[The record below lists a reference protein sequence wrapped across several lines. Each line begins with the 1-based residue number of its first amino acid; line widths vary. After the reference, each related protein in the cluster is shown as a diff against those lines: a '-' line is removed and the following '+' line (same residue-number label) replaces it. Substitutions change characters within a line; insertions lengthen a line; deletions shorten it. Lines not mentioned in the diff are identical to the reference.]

1 MSDLPEVKATRERAE
16 AARHKVAKYGP
27 DIKLEE
33 YTTEAPD
40 YEEQKLAD
48 IDLVDRERLLNAGV
62 DLTGS
67 ERSGSFIQ
75 VDRSVIHAA
84 PTQEGIEVMSTR
96 EALEKYDWL
105 SEYLW
110 KVVDVDTD
118 KYTASAELNFQDGYF
133 VRALPGARTVFPVQ
147 ACLYLKSE
155 DISQNVHNII
165 IAEEGSELHIIT
177 GCATDSPES
186 RGLHVGIS
194 EFFIRK
200 NAKITFSM
208 IHNWAPNVA
217 VRPRSGIRIEEDGV
231 FLNNYICL
239 HPVESLQLFPSAYLV
254 GEGATARFN
263 SVLLA
268 PGGSNMDVGSRAV
281 LSAPGTRCEMI
292 ARSITTG
299 GDVINR
305 GLLVGEVEGVKAHLE
320 CRGMILKG
328 GGRMYAVPELDGRAE
343 GVEMSHEAAVGKI
356 AQEEV
361 EYLMARGLSEDEAVA
376 TIVRGFM
383 HVDIE
388 GLPPVLKDQIDHAI
402 ELSEQ
407 SLF

>member
-1 MSDLPEVKATRERAE
+1 MPEVSDRQRRARG
-16 AARHKVAKYGP
+16 ARRKSGRFGP
-27 DIKLEE
+27 DIDLGE
-33 YTTEAPD
+33 YSTEGPG
-40 YEEQKLAD
+40 YEPSELCD
-48 IDLVDRERLLNAGV
+48 VDVVNSERLLNAGV
-62 DLTGS
+62 DITGR

-75 VDRSVIHAA
+75 VDGSVIHAA
-84 PTQEGIEVMSTR
+84 PTQEGIEVMATR
-96 EALEKYDWL
+96 EALDKYDWL
-105 SEYLW
+105 DEYLW
-110 KVVDVDTD
+110 RLVEVDAD
-118 KYTASAELNFQDGYF
+118 KYTASAELNFHDGYF
-133 VRALPGARTVFPVQ
+133 IRAMPGARTLFPVQ

-165 IAEEGSELHIIT
+165 IAEEGSEIHIIT

-186 RGLHVGIS
+186 RGLHIGIS
-194 EFFIRK
+194 EFYVKK
-200 NAKITFSM
+200 NATISFSM
-208 IHNWAPNVA
+208 IHNWSPNVA
-217 VRPRSGIRIEEDGV
+217 VRPRSGIRVEEGGV

-239 HPVESLQLFPSAYLV
+239 HPVETLQLFPSAHLA

-268 PGGSNMDVGSRAV
+268 PEGSNMDVGSRAV

-299 GDVINR
+299 GEIINR
-305 GLLVGEVEGVKAHLE
+305 GLLVGEVEGVRAHLE

-328 GGRMYAVPELDGRAE
+328 GGRIYAIPELDGRAE
-343 GVEMSHEAAVGKI
+343 GVDMSHEAAVGKI
-356 AQEEV
+356 AREEV
-361 EYLMARGLSEDEAVA
+361 EYLMARGLSEEQAVA

-388 GLPPVLKDQIDHAI
+388 GLPPLLAQQIDRAV

>member
-1 MSDLPEVKATRERAE
+1 MPEVKDTKKRAE
-16 AARHKVAKYGP
+16 AAKDKPAKFGP
-27 DIKLEE
+27 DINLEE
-33 YTTEAPD
+33 YTLEAPE
-40 YEEQKLAD
+40 YEERKLED
-48 IDLVDRERLLNAGV
+48 IDVVDRERLLNAGV
-62 DLTGS
+62 DISGR

-75 VDRSVIHAA
+75 VDSTVIHAA
-84 PTQEGIEVMSTR
+84 PTQEGIEVTSTR
-96 EALEKYDWL
+96 DALEKYDWL
-105 SEYLW
+105 EEYLW
-110 KVVDVDTD
+110 QLVQVDAD

-133 VRALPGARTVFPVQ
+133 VRSLPGAKSVFPVQ
-147 ACLYLKSE
+147 ACLYLKAE

-194 EFFIRK
+194 EFYVKK

-208 IHNWAPNVA
+208 IHNWAENIA
-217 VRPRSGIRIEEDGV
+217 VRPRSAIRIDEGGV

-239 HPVESLQLFPSAYLV
+239 HPVQSLQLFPSASLE

-263 SVLLA
+263 SVLMA
-268 PGGSNMDVGSRAV
+268 PPGSHLDVGSRAV
-281 LSAPGTRCEMI
+281 LSAAGTRCEMI
-292 ARSITTG
+292 ARALTTG
-299 GDVINR
+299 GEVISR
-305 GLLVGEVEGVKAHLE
+305 GLLVGEVGGVKAHLE

-328 GGRMYAVPELDGRAE
+328 GGRIYAVPELDGKVE
-343 GVEMSHEAAVGKI
+343 GVDMSHEAAVGKI
-356 AQEEV
+356 AREEV

-388 GLPPVLKDQIDHAI
+388 GLPPVLKEQIDRAI
-402 ELSEQ
+402 ELSEK
-407 SLF
+407 SLL

>member
-1 MSDLPEVKATRERAE
+1 LPEVAETRKKAE
-16 AARHKVAKYGP
+16 AAKEKPAKFGP

-33 YTTEAPD
+33 YTLESPE
-40 YEEQKLAD
+40 YEKRELSD
-48 IDLVDRERLLNAGV
+48 IDVVDRERLLNAGV
-62 DLTGS
+62 DVSGK

-75 VDRSVIHAA
+75 VDSKVIHAA

-105 SEYLW
+105 QEYIWQL
-110 KVVDVDTD
+110 VQVDAD

-133 VRALPGARTVFPVQ
+133 VRAMPGASTVFPVQ
-147 ACLYLKSE
+147 ACLYLKAE
-155 DISQNVHNII
+155 DISQNVHNVV

-194 EFFIRK
+194 EFYVKK

-208 IHNWAPNVA
+208 IHNWAENIA
-217 VRPRSGIRIEEDGV
+217 VRPRSAIRIEEGGV
-231 FLNNYICL
+231 YLNNYISL
-239 HPVESLQLFPSAYLV
+239 HPVESLQLFPSAFLV

-268 PGGSNMDVGSRAV
+268 PPGTYMDVGSRAV

-292 ARSITTG
+292 ARALTTG
-299 GDVINR
+299 GEIISR
-305 GLLVGEVEGVKAHLE
+305 GLMVGEVEGVKAHLE

-328 GGRMYAVPELDGRAE
+328 GGRIYAVPELDGRVE
-343 GVEMSHEAAVGKI
+343 GVDMSHEAAVGKI
-356 AQEEV
+356 AREEV

-376 TIVRGFM
+376 TIVRGFL

-388 GLPPVLKDQIDHAI
+388 GLPPILKEQIDHAI
-402 ELSEQ
+402 ELSEK

>member
-1 MSDLPEVKATRERAE
+1 MPEIKETRKRAE
-16 AARHKVAKYGP
+16 AAKDKPAKFGP

-33 YTTEAPD
+33 YTLEAPA
-40 YEEQKLAD
+40 YEEHKLED
-48 IDLVDRERLLNAGV
+48 IDIVDRERLLNAGV
-62 DLTGS
+62 DVSGK

-75 VDRSVIHAA
+75 VDRTVIHAA
-84 PTQEGIEVMSTR
+84 PTQEGIEVTSTR
-96 EALEKYDWL
+96 EALQKHDWL
-105 SEYLW
+105 QEYLW
-110 KVVDVDTD
+110 QLVQVDAD

-133 VRALPGARTVFPVQ
+133 VRAMPGAATVFPVQ
-147 ACLYLKSE
+147 ACLYLKEE

-194 EFFIRK
+194 EFYVKK
-200 NAKITFSM
+200 NARITFSM
-208 IHNWAPNVA
+208 IHNWAENVA
-217 VRPRSGIRIEEDGV
+217 VRPRSAIRVEEGGL

-239 HPVESLQLFPSAYLV
+239 HPVQSLQLYPSAFLV

-263 SVLLA
+263 SVLMA
-268 PGGSNMDVGSRAV
+268 PAGSHVDVGSRAV
-281 LSAPGTRCEMI
+281 LSAAGTRCEMI
-292 ARSITTG
+292 ARAITTG
-299 GDVINR
+299 GEIISR
-305 GLLVGEVEGVKAHLE
+305 GLLVGEVAGARAHLE

-328 GGRMYAVPELDGRAE
+328 GGRIYAIPELDGQVE
-343 GVEMSHEAAVGKI
+343 GVDMSHEAAVGKI

-361 EYLMARGLSEDEAVA
+361 EYLMARGLSEEEAVA

-388 GLPPVLKDQIDHAI
+388 GLPPVLKDQLEHAI
-402 ELSEQ
+402 ELSEK
-407 SLF
+407 SLL

>member
-1 MSDLPEVKATRERAE
+1 VSEIKETRKKAE
-16 AARHKVAKYGP
+16 AARDKPARFGP

-33 YTTEAPD
+33 YTVEAPS
-40 YEEQKLAD
+40 YEERKLAD
-48 IDLVDRERLLNAGV
+48 IDVVDSERLLNAGV
-62 DLTGS
+62 DVTGK

-75 VDRSVIHAA
+75 VDSSVVHAA
-84 PTQEGIEVMSTR
+84 PTQEGIEVTSTR
-96 EALEKYDWL
+96 EALEKCDWL
-105 SEYLW
+105 QEYIW
-110 KVVDVDTD
+110 KLVQVDAD
-118 KYTASAELNFQDGYF
+118 KYTASAELNFQNGYF
-133 VRALPGARTVFPVQ
+133 VRALPGAKTVFPVQ
-147 ACLYLKSE
+147 ACLYLKAE
-155 DISQNVHNII
+155 DISQNVHNRV

-194 EFFIRK
+194 EFYVKK

-208 IHNWAPNVA
+208 IHNWSENIA
-217 VRPRSGIRIEEDGV
+217 VRPRSAIRIEEGGV

-239 HPVESLQLFPSAYLV
+239 HPVQSLQLFPSAFLI
-254 GEGATARFN
+254 GRGATARFN

-268 PGGSNMDVGSRAV
+268 PPGTQMDVGSRAV
-281 LSAPGTRCEMI
+281 LSAPDTRCEMI
-292 ARSITTG
+292 ARALTTG
-299 GDVINR
+299 GEIISR
-305 GLLVGEVEGVKAHLE
+305 GLMVGEVEGVKAHLE

-328 GGRMYAVPELDGRAE
+328 GGRIYAIPELDGKVE
-343 GVEMSHEAAVGKI
+343 GVDMSHEAAVGKI
-356 AQEEV
+356 AREEV

-388 GLPPVLKDQIDHAI
+388 GLPPVLKEQIDHAM
-402 ELSEQ
+402 ELSEK

>member
-1 MSDLPEVKATRERAE
+1 MSEIKDRAE
-16 AARHKVAKYGP
+16 EAKEKRAEFGP
-27 DIKLEE
+27 DISLEE
-33 YTTEAPD
+33 YTLDAPEYGTRPLEEITE
-40 YEEQKLAD
+40 
-48 IDLVDRERLLNAGV
+48 VDRERLLNAGV
-62 DLTGS
+62 DVTGA

-75 VDRSVIHAA
+75 VDSSVIHAA
-84 PTQEGIEVMSTR
+84 PTQEGIEVQSTR
-96 EALEKYDWL
+96 AALDMYPWL
-105 SEYLW
+105 EEYLW
-110 KVVDVDTD
+110 QLVRVDAD

-133 VRALPGARTVFPVQ
+133 IRALPGAKSVFPVQ
-147 ACLYLKSE
+147 ACLYLKAAS
-155 DISQNVHNII
+155 ISQNVHNIV

-177 GCATDSPES
+177 GCATDSPELS
-186 RGLHVGIS
+186 GLHIGVS
-194 EFFIRK
+194 EFYVKK

-208 IHNWAPNVA
+208 IHNWAENIA
-217 VRPRSGIRIEEDGV
+217 VRPRSGVRIGENGV

-239 HPVESLQLFPSAYLV
+239 QPVNSLQLFPSAYLE

-263 SVLLA
+263 SVLMA
-268 PGGSNMDVGSRAV
+268 GPGTHMDVGSRAV

-299 GDVINR
+299 GEIINR

-320 CRGMILKG
+320 CKGMILKG
-328 GGRMYAVPELDGRAE
+328 GGRIYAIPELDGRVE

-356 AQEEV
+356 ARAEV

-388 GLPPVLKDQIDHAI
+388 GLPPILKEQIDSAV
-402 ELSEQ
+402 ELSNK
-407 SLF
+407 SLL